1 MRIEP
6 LRIDEYDQLIRLWER
21 CRLPYDRAS
30 RDSRRRIEQ
39 QLFDDRIL
47 ILTLKTDEG
56 EMIGSVIGT
65 YDGRKGWINRLAV
78 DPDYRGRR
86 LAARLIE
93 KAEEMLAE
101 MGAVII
107 GALIEGENFPSMS
120 AFRRC
125 GFDGSDEFVYFRKL
139 LKSRPD
145 PDSSSPQ
152 DQQGV

>member
-78 DPDYRGRR
+78 DPDYRRR
-86 LAARLIE
+86 GIAGRLI
-93 KAEEMLAE
+93 AEVEGKFNDL
-101 MGAVII
+101 GIDII
-107 GALIEGENFPSMS
+107 AALIEDWNTASMETFERLGYEKHS
-120 AFRRC
+120 
-125 GFDGSDEFVYFRKL
+125 EVIYFSK
-139 LKSRPD
+139 KKKKD
-145 PDSSSPQ
+145 
-152 DQQGV
+152 V